1 MVAKNK
7 PTAKKTSAKQKAQ
20 LHRTGATEKH
30 YIPNYPTKLFIYKL
44 AASPYWWVRYFANG
58 NALRKSTKCEGKKQ
72 AIDFAKT
79 FYDTVTYNQRH
90 GISATLSAT
99 SFASCLK
106 ELLKAE
112 KAKLDRGEI
121 SKITYDNSN
130 YRYEKSITPFFGK
143 MEVKDIDYMCV
154 DRYLNELSTKSL
166 SASTITAYLGLTR
179 KVLAYAARRR
189 LVVGVPEFPSVRM
202 NDKPRGWFTWKEYIR
217 LWRAAGHLAG
227 KKIQVRKY
235 YDEQG
240 EKQTQYVDAES
251 KEPKL
256 GELMRNVDM
265 TEDLRRL
272 IVFMVNSYIRPTDIK
287 FMQHKHVDVV
297 QGRNVFLRLRLPP
310 TKGHSDPITTMPKAV
325 DTYKT
330 LVQHHIQ
337 TGQIG
342 ELHEQDYVFLPH
354 YKNNRDYAL
363 KQFQRQWEIL
373 MNVTS
378 LGVSPSGEERTL
390 YSLRHTCIMWRLM
403 LGDGVNTLALARNA
417 RTGVD
422 MIDRFYAKPLSGEMN
437 VEMLQSHRRRRKI
450 YDGDAELSANRSS
463 DKRENSTPKLKV
475 VK

>member
-1 MVAKNK
+1 MALENCLA
-7 PTAKKTSAKQKAQ
+7 TAKKRPTTKTSASKKKQR
-20 LHRTGATEKH
+20 HRTLATVKH
-30 YIPNYPTKLFIYKL
+30 YIPNYPTKLYIYKL
-44 AASPYWWVRYFANG
+44 EASKYWWVRYFVNG
-58 NALRKSTKCEGKKQ
+58 NAVRKTTKTESKRE
-72 AIDFAKT
+72 AIAFAKT

-99 SFASCLK
+99 SFAVCLK
-106 ELLKAE
+106 EMLKAE
-112 KAKLDRGEI
+112 KAKLERGEI
-121 SKITYDNSN
+121 SKITFDNSI

-154 DRYLNELSTKSL
+154 DRYLNELSTQSL

-189 LVVGVPEFPSVRM
+189 LIVAVPEFPSVRLD
-202 NDKPRGWFTWKEYIR
+202 DKPRGWFTWREYIR
-217 LWRAAGHLAG
+217 LWHAAGRLAG
-227 KKIQVRKY
+227 RKIQLRKY

-251 KEPKL
+251 PEPRL
-256 GELMRNVDM
+256 GELLRNVEM

-297 QGRNVFLRLRLPP
+297 KGRNLFLRLRLPP

-325 DTYKT
+325 DTYNT
-330 LVQHHIQ
+330 LKQYHLA

-342 ELHEQDYVFLPH
+342 KDYAEDYVFLPQ
-354 YKNNRDYAL
+354 YKSNRDYAL
-363 KQFQRQWEIL
+363 KQLQRQWEIL
-373 MNVTS
+373 MHETGLGTS
-378 LGVSPSGEERTL
+378 ASGEERTL

-437 VEMLQSHRRRRKI
+437 VAMLQSRRRRRKI
-450 YDGDAELSANRSS
+450 YDGDDSFGR
-463 DKRENSTPKLKV
+463 D
-475 VK
+475 